1 MMDVWLLL
9 DSEGYTRWC
18 ARRADGRVA
27 ARSSRRWA
35 TAAGAVGHVRAA
47 LGMSGYTLHRSR

>member
-1 MMDVWLLL
+1 MDVWLLL